1 MTDGQREGVRD
12 EGMSGP
18 RRRRRLGVL
27 VLGLLLPA
35 LGHGYEPQVHQR
47 LTFYAAKLL
56 NHCLEGSDLEPLT
69 PLQVRFIARSNMGL
83 ANSNLMVR
91 FFRWG
96 YFDAVDG
103 DDRKV
108 LWVINTR
115 FLDHFEEVAQK
126 LGHGPGDSADQY
138 RELGR
143 IVSYVQLVSSPARA
157 VPVYAAR
164 FWRWSFSDR
173 FEGFEVRERTLE
185 AALSDDCSFLSPPP
199 VSYRQI
205 LFDVAKDTLQAVRS
219 PIGGLPTTWESFW
232 QPAKHSGDFG
242 DYGAA
247 GNSFGRRAEFPCNQD
262 SGETCVLLDNDPLYL
277 EFALAR
283 QIAAI
288 RGTARAMYLHQ
299 QRDDEPRTA
308 GQLAGER

>member
-1 MTDGQREGVRD
+1 MA
-12 EGMSGP
+12 
-18 RRRRRLGVL
+18 RRRAMNGTGRRRIGALL
-27 VLGLLLPA
+27 LGLLLPA
-35 LGHGYEPQVHQR
+35 LGHGYESQVHQR

-56 NHCLEGSDLEPLT
+56 NHCLEGTEVEPLT

-83 ANSNLMVR
+83 ANSNLVVR

-96 YFDAVDG
+96 YFDVS
-103 DDRKV
+103 DDDDHRF

-115 FLDHFEEVAQK
+115 FLDHFEEVSQK
-126 LGHGPGDSADQY
+126 LGADPGDSADQY

-173 FEGFEVRERTLE
+173 FEGYELRERTLE

-199 VSYRQI
+199 QSYRQI
-205 LFDVAKDTLQAVRS
+205 LFDVAGDTLQAVRS
-219 PIGGLPTTWESFW
+219 PIGGLPTTWEAFW
-232 QPAKHSGDFG
+232 QPAKHPGDFG

-247 GNSFGRRAEFPCNQD
+247 GNSFGRRTEFPCSEERGQ
-262 SGETCVLLDNDPLYL
+262 TCVLLENDPIYL

-299 QRDDEPRTA
+299 RLRGKLAAQD
-308 GQLAGER
+308 QLAGHR